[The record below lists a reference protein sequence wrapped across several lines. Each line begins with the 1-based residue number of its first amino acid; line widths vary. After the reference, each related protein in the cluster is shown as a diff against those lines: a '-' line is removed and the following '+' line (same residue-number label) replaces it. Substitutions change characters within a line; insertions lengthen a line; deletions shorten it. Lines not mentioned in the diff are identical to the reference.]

1 MSRRSQ
7 AKKARREKRRAVR
20 DVNWIPDVVL
30 DEISDDV
37 DLVENLESLDA
48 RIVERGWSFD
58 DDQSYEE
65 FVIWFYPP
73 SGNAVGDGLEPV
85 TTIWMHVAENAE
97 FVHVILVGTADDQRL
112 TPDRLFAHLEV
123 IEAYRAGDPIIVLD

>member
-1 MSRRSQ
+1 M
-7 AKKARREKRRAVR
+7 
-20 DVNWIPDVVL
+20 NWIPDTVL

-37 DLVENLESLDA
+37 ELVEGLESFDA

-58 DDQSYEE
+58 DDQSDEE

-73 SGNAVGDGLEPV
+73 SGTAVGDGLEPV

-97 FVHVILVGTADDQRL
+97 FVHVILVGTADDHRL
-112 TPDRLFAHLEV
+112 TPDEFSSSV
-123 IEAYRAGDPIIVLD
+123 IDAYRGRRSDSGSGLPFRPSTTPCAACARDS

>member
-1 MSRRSQ
+1 M
-7 AKKARREKRRAVR
+7 
-20 DVNWIPDVVL
+20 VL

-58 DDQSYEE
+58 DDQSDEE

-97 FVHVILVGTADDQRL
+97 FLWFVSAASAVKGSWRPRT
-112 TPDRLFAHLEV
+112 
-123 IEAYRAGDPIIVLD
+123 GS

>member
-1 MSRRSQ
+1 M
-7 AKKARREKRRAVR
+7 
-20 DVNWIPDVVL
+20 NWIPDVVL

-37 DLVENLESLDA
+37 ELVESLESLDA

-58 DDQSYEE
+58 DDQSDEE

-73 SGNAVGDGLEPV
+73 SGTAVGDGLEPV
-85 TTIWMHVAENAE
+85 TTIWMHVAESAE
-97 FVHVILVGTADDQRL
+97 FVHVILVGTADDHRL